1 MLNTHLY
8 KIVPALEELITS
20 EWGGG
25 KLTKFGKLPATVSSK
40 CQVSGVE
47 NKGSQI
53 LEEEA
58 LFSIGVAWEAFA

>member
-1 MLNTHLY
+1 M
-8 KIVPALEELITS
+8 S
-20 EWGGG
+20 GGGG